1 MMHDVLL
8 ALAGFP
14 GDVFVY
20 VPPGSSADASFSTS
34 QLSAPDSPEA
44 ATRTGGLL
52 LSPKLAGFFTP
63 AEEEL
68 LNRIVVSGFHLIQ
81 IRDFVSSVETD
92 FPAFSLGSASS
103 PFPLSSSRQE
113 ERRSEKEKDAGGE
126 RDGDKVG
133 FKGFYVSALARAMDA
148 EVQEYLTKLVEIE
161 AQVLLQPLLPLSA
174 VYVLLATE
182 RQKLATLYEI
192 VTKIRSLALMCRDSC
207 PALSPS
213 AFVAASSLPHS
224 ARQHVFQDSEAE
236 RGVTPRSVS
245 LPCGPLLDLLWAG
258 SRSGNPLVQQVYR
271 QVLDACVH
279 VFIFQL
285 SSWLFAGQLQDPFG
299 EFFLSRRS
307 SLVPASPSSSPSSSS
322 IFTNLAVQQ
331 QTAKHVAPRRE
342 NASQAVALSLS
353 SSHGPAR
360 SSSSPSS
367 SSPSSSSPSPSS
379 LSTDSLFVYEDLTQP
394 LSPSQLCFE
403 WESAFSLVAFR
414 LPSCCFPTPK
424 LACPSASGASLCS
437 TTKSEQHVHASLLPS
452 PAAAG
457 TALFVG
463 RAVRILTRS
472 GLWGEAKV
480 QQLKP
485 LVARMRR
492 AFRHP
497 SSPASVLL
505 PCLEILRRIVGRL
518 LWELISEEAALED
531 QLVLLHDFFL
541 LGHGHFF
548 QVFLD
553 AATRCTRR
561 HLSSSFAS
569 AASLA
574 LVPSTSRQAT
584 TFELQLRRSWQQAIS
599 ETAFS
604 SGSFSSAS
612 LKGTPNA
619 KETCVDDDPSG
630 STPVS
635 GVSGERVQGE
645 EHSGDGGD
653 KGRDGED
660 SRAQIEDSATQPVQR
675 PAGLPTSSTSCIS
688 PRFSASPRAF
698 SFVASRPPTPKFTG
712 ANPQP
717 ACRRSSSSPSSSSSS
732 ASSSSSSSSASSS
745 SSSSVSSSSSSSSG
759 TASVKRRSVSCEAV
773 AVRVPE
779 AARRV
784 RKKNTFFIERRKVAC
799 VVQGKEAWTDAI
811 HRSFRLRVLG
821 CGFEVADFCA
831 ESRRA
836 ALVRHAEARGT
847 SKARS
852 CLDEDPCGFR
862 TRASP
867 LQVGS
872 QFLLRGFARVLESGV
887 LVLGEGGER
896 LRQIDEKGTEADG
909 VEDERAP
916 ICPLSACL
924 HADKQSVTHG
934 FKHSIQ
940 FRVSSLPSPT
950 AEASRWLDSP
960 GVSPDALEEPLG
972 GGFAVVFQ
980 SSKTPASFRPLSAH
994 GSPKKT
1000 ETALVCAPGCP
1011 LFWPEAGDC
1020 VAVEVRVAKVSRS
1033 VFRRTLDG
1041 GEDGG
1046 EKEDFSESLRTLQL
1060 DEDAVLV
1067 AEVAV
1072 FLGGKNAKNTF
1083 QQGSSSDSAPDG
1095 LFSSFANS
1103 SVASAAPQTACTSEA
1118 KPSADVCMLQRAQR
1132 VWRLHA
1138 CEDLGEELFTLKLHY
1153 LAEHHELR
1161 VYIQRVAD
1169 FGAGETRARLTEKE
1183 KKYQQPSLRER
1194 LQESPLLRV
1203 SLFDLSQAM
1212 TTEQGAAF
1220 VGLFSVPLLHRHRT
1234 SPPSFFRATQ
1244 GEAGRGRGPVEDFPS
1259 CCVAMSRSDCPVI
1272 IQEWSHEAHPA
1283 PLQLPSLLFESSTS
1297 TRASSAPF
1305 ASASPPSSW
1314 ETRNDGDGGDSA
1326 LAACPRGK
1334 PRTHAELWQQLQL
1347 LFLPRWPTPLLI
1359 STRNLDCYNAL
1370 FQFLLEQRHLQFE
1383 LQRLW
1388 LDAGFIQK
1396 RLWRPRRRAG
1406 NGKRISP
1413 RASSPCFVA
1422 EDGDDEATACWDVL
1436 WTLRARMAFLLGHV
1450 LHHLLTVVVQP
1461 AFRQLQSV
1469 VRESEDFELVK
1480 CSHDS
1485 FLLQLASKCWL
1496 RLSSLLRPFL
1506 HSLQSVRRFI
1516 DVFALLVDRH
1526 TAVAAAG
1533 TTHRG
1538 EQARWRRTAGDAR
1551 GSQGEKTDLD
1561 LSANSVSGSL
1571 CFETVMSTAEWRVV
1585 RQKLRVIRDDLHRS
1599 LSAFFAELA
1608 ALRQNPLHAQ
1618 LDALMVD
1625 FDFNGFF
1632 SDLTG
1637 RGKLGDPLSTHSP
1650 QPPPAAGASRIDP
1663 TRGSSGLAA
1672 SAAVLNFFGGQPSP
1686 TRAVREQRRPG
1697 ERRPGTPRHGQPRH
1711 VHGEDDEEEEERL
1724 DEEEV
1729 EDEGEVDYEEEG
1741 EGEEEGERMMCS
1753 HSFRQAR
1760 SEIEARRRMPEQFSG
1775 AAGDSGVRRQAAAIS
1790 RGPTTSAYSSCGHP
1804 NPDCVAHRPFPLQR
1818 AAASPGRGQPSIT
1831 GSYQLPSSDVSDPVC
1846 SAPFRY
1852 ARLVTPPLPAP
1863 LFASFPECGEDRG
1876 QKVSCQEGLGFD
1888 EDPTRLRGRTADA
1901 LRQASPSRFSETEAR
1916 QTEER
1921 WSACLVEGGRHCM
1934 RSAGERDDC
1943 EDLPNCPF
1951 NSSLDT
1957 ATNAGMSQEGEIR
1970 ERDGTRD
1977 AFYTDLQ
1984 ARARAALREA
1994 RERAARRRLLQYQ
2007 HDYCLS

>member
-1 MMHDVLL
+1 M
-8 ALAGFP
+8 
-14 GDVFVY
+14 Y
-20 VPPGSSADASFSTS
+20 
-34 QLSAPDSPEA
+34 
-44 ATRTGGLL
+44 
-52 LSPKLAGFFTP
+52 
-63 AEEEL
+63 
-68 LNRIVVSGFHLIQ
+68 
-81 IRDFVSSVETD
+81 RDPS
-92 FPAFSLGSASS
+92 
-103 PFPLSSSRQE
+103 
-113 ERRSEKEKDAGGE
+113 
-126 RDGDKVG
+126 
-133 FKGFYVSALARAMDA
+133 
-148 EVQEYLTKLVEIE
+148 
-161 AQVLLQPLLPLSA
+161 
-174 VYVLLATE
+174 
-182 RQKLATLYEI
+182 
-192 VTKIRSLALMCRDSC
+192 

-213 AFVAASSLPHS
+213 AFVVTASSLLPHS
-224 ARQHVFQDSEAE
+224 ARHHVFQDSKTE
-236 RGVTPRSVS
+236 RGMTPRRVS

-258 SRSGNPLVQQVYR
+258 TRSGNSLVQQVYR

-285 SSWLFAGQLQDPFG
+285 SSWLLAGQLHDPFG

-307 SLVPASPSSSPSSSS
+307 SLVPASSSSSSSSSS
-322 IFTNLAVQQ
+322 IFANLAVKQQ
-331 QTAKHVAPRRE
+331 NAKHVAPRRE
-342 NASQAVALSLS
+342 NASQAIALSLS
-353 SSHGPAR
+353 SSHGPAP
-360 SSSSPSS
+360 SSPSS
-367 SSPSSSSPSPSS
+367 SPSPPSPSS
-379 LSTDSLFVYEDLTQP
+379 LSSDSLFVYENLTQP

-414 LPSCCFPTPK
+414 LPSCCFPSPK
-424 LACPSASGASLCS
+424 VASPSASGASLCS
-437 TTKSEQHVHASLLPS
+437 ATKSEQHPHASLVPS

-472 GLWGEAKV
+472 GLWGEAQV

-574 LVPSTSRQAT
+574 LMSSTSRQAT

-604 SGSFSSAS
+604 SGSLSSS
-612 LKGTPNA
+612 LNRTPNA
-619 KETCVDDDPSG
+619 KETGVDDVPSR
-630 STPVS
+630 STTPVS
-635 GVSGERVQGE
+635 GVTGGSVQREER
-645 EHSGDGGD
+645 SGDGGD
-653 KGRDGED
+653 TGRDGED
-660 SRAQIEDSATQPVQR
+660 STAQMEDSAAHPGQR

-688 PRFSASPRAF
+688 PRFSASPRAV
-698 SFVASRPPTPKFTG
+698 SLVGSRPPTPKSAR
-712 ANPQP
+712 ANPQS
-717 ACRRSSSSPSSSSSS
+717 ACRRSSSSPSSSSP
-732 ASSSSSSSSASSS
+732 SSSSSSSSSSS
-745 SSSSVSSSSSSSSG
+745 FSSSSSSSSSSSFSSSSSSSFSSSSC
-759 TASVKRRSVSCEAV
+759 TASVNRRSLSCDSV
-773 AVRVPE
+773 AVRGPVV
-779 AARRV
+779 AQRV
-784 RKKNTFFIERRKVAC
+784 KRKNTFFIERRKVAC
-799 VVQGKEAWTDAI
+799 AEQGKEEWTDAI

-821 CGFEVADFCA
+821 RGFEVTDFCA

-836 ALVRHAEARGT
+836 ALVRHTEARRA
-847 SKARS
+847 SKARG
-852 CLDEDPCGFR
+852 CLNEDLCGFR
-862 TRASP
+862 TRDSP

-872 QFLLRGFARVLESGV
+872 QFLLRGLARVLESGV

-924 HADKQSVTHG
+924 HADKQSITHG

-940 FRVSSLPSPT
+940 FRVSALSSLPSPT
-950 AEASRWLDSP
+950 TEASRWLDSP
-960 GVSPDALEEPLG
+960 GSSPDALQDPLG

-980 SSKTPASFRPLSAH
+980 SSKTPASFRPLSAR

-1011 LFWPEAGDC
+1011 LFWPAAGDC

-1033 VFRRTLDG
+1033 VFRKTLDG
-1041 GEDGG
+1041 GEEG

-1060 DEDAVLV
+1060 DDEAVLV
-1067 AEVAV
+1067 AELAV

-1083 QQGSSSDSAPDG
+1083 QQGSSSDYAPDG

-1103 SVASAAPQTACTSEA
+1103 SVASAAPQTVCTSEA
-1118 KPSADVCMLQRAQR
+1118 KPSTDVYMLQRAQR

-1138 CEDLGEELFTLKLHY
+1138 CEDLGEELFSLKLHY

-1161 VYIQRVAD
+1161 VYIQRAAD
-1169 FGAGETRARLTEKE
+1169 SGAGQTRARLTENE

-1220 VGLFSVPLLHRHRT
+1220 VGLFSVPLLHRHRI

-1244 GEAGRGRGPVEDFPS
+1244 GETGRGRGRGLVELPS
-1259 CCVAMSRSDCPVI
+1259 SCVAMSLSDCPVI

-1297 TRASSAPF
+1297 TSASSAPC

-1314 ETRNDGDGGDSA
+1314 ETRNDGDGGNSA
-1326 LAACPRGK
+1326 LAACLRGK

-1406 NGKRISP
+1406 NRKPVSP
-1413 RASSPCFVA
+1413 RASSPCFLA
-1422 EDGDDEATACWDVL
+1422 EEDRDDEATACWDGL
-1436 WTLRARMAFLLGHV
+1436 WTLRARMAFLLNHV

-1469 VRESEDFELVK
+1469 VRDSEDFELVK

-1516 DVFALLVDRH
+1516 DMFALLVDRH
-1526 TAVAAAG
+1526 TAAAAG

-1538 EQARWRRTAGDAR
+1538 ERKSWRRTAGDTR
-1551 GSQGEKTDLD
+1551 GSQGEKSDLD

-1571 CFETVMSTAEWRVV
+1571 CFETVMSTSEWRVV

-1632 SDLTG
+1632 SNLTG
-1637 RGKLGDPLSTHSP
+1637 RGKLGDPLSTPSP
-1650 QPPPAAGASRIDP
+1650 QPPLAVGASRVDP
-1663 TRGSSGLAA
+1663 TRGASGLAA
-1672 SAAVLNFFGGQPSP
+1672 SAAALSFFGGNRSSS
-1686 TRAVREQRRPG
+1686 RAVREQRRPG
-1697 ERRPGTPRHGQPRH
+1697 ERRPGTPRRGEPRQ
-1711 VHGEDDEEEEERL
+1711 VQGEDDEEEEERL
-1724 DEEEV
+1724 DEV
-1729 EDEGEVDYEEEG
+1729 EIEDGGEGNYEEKG
-1741 EGEEEGERMMCS
+1741 EGEEERERTMCS
-1753 HSFRQAR
+1753 HSFRQEAD
-1760 SEIEARRRMPEQFSG
+1760 SEREARRRMPEQFSG
-1775 AAGDSGVRRQAAAIS
+1775 AARDSGVRGQAAAIS
-1790 RGPTTSAYSSCGHP
+1790 RGLTTSAYSSSGHP
-1804 NPDCVAHRPFPLQR
+1804 HAHSVVHKPFPLQR
-1818 AAASPGRGQPSIT
+1818 AAASPVRGQPFTMASC
-1831 GSYQLPSSDVSDPVC
+1831 QLPTSDPSDPVC
-1846 SAPFRY
+1846 SAPSRS

-1863 LFASFPECGEDRG
+1863 LFASFPECGEDHG
-1876 QKVSCQEGLGFD
+1876 QKVSCQEGVGFD
-1888 EDPTRLRGRTADA
+1888 EDPMRFRGRTTSV
-1901 LRQASPSRFSETEAR
+1901 LRQASPSRFFASEAR

-1921 WSACLVEGGRHCM
+1921 WSAYSGEEGRLRM
-1934 RSAGERDDC
+1934 RSAGEQEDS
-1943 EDLPNCPF
+1943 EDLPNRPF

-1957 ATNAGMSQEGEIR
+1957 ATNVGMSQEGEVR
-1970 ERDGTRD
+1970 ETDGTRD

-2007 HDYCLS
+2007 HDYCLP